1 MKDIFSAEVLE
12 NKQIADHIF
21 ELLLH
26 CPNEAGR
33 ARVGQFISIFTGNPA
48 MILPR
53 PLSLCEINKE
63 EGTFRIIYRA
73 EGDGT
78 KFISK
83 YKKGELLNCL
93 GPVGQAFRVDPNK
106 KNVAIV
112 GGGIG
117 VPPLLELAKQIRKA
131 SPDAKISVYLGFR
144 SKQNVFLE
152 DDFKKFADLVVIT
165 TDDGSYGEKNNAVAV
180 MPKGNEFD
188 HTYGCG
194 PGIMLKFLS
203 KYSEERNIPCT
214 VSMEEHMACSIGACL
229 ACVVKIKQG
238 EDGWAYRRV
247 CCSGPVFADAKELIW
262 E

>member
-1 MKDIFSAEVLE
+1 MKEIFSAEILE
-12 NKQIADHIF
+12 NELIADHVYN
-21 ELLLH
+21 LLLR
-26 CPNEAGR
+26 CPNEAAK
-33 ARVGQFISIFTGNPA
+33 ARVGQFVSIFTGSPA

-63 EGTFRIIYRA
+63 EGTLRIIYRA

-83 YKKGELLNCL
+83 YKVGESLNCL
-93 GPVGQAFRVDPNK
+93 GPVGQSFKVDVNK

-112 GGGIG
+112 GGGLG

-144 SKQNVFLE
+144 SKQHVILE
-152 DDFKKFADLVVIT
+152 QDFKKFADLVVVT
-165 TDDGSYGEKNNAVAV
+165 TDDGSYGEKSNVIAV
-180 MPKGNEFD
+180 MPKGKEFD
-188 HTYGCG
+188 HTYACG
-194 PGIMLKFLS
+194 PGIMLKFLA
-203 KYSEERNIPCT
+203 KYSEERDIPCT
-214 VSMEEHMACSIGACL
+214 VSMEENMACSIGACL
-229 ACVVKIKQG
+229 ACVIKIKQG
-238 EDGWAYRRV
+238 ADGWVYRRV